1 MAKWI
6 EKAKA
11 QYEYWTEG
19 VWSDMR
25 PKFYVNMVKTINIT
39 VKSFL
44 SRDVQTQACAMTY
57 RTLLAIVPALA
68 LIFAIGRGF
77 GFQNLLQDEL
87 YHIFPGQVEAVS
99 HALAFV
105 DSYLNQASEG
115 LFVGVGLVFLI
126 YTVVSLVINV
136 EDAFNLIWDVRQGRS
151 IWRKIT
157 DYTAMLL
164 ILPVLMICAGGLS
177 AALNTTL
184 QRFFHFSIMTPIIE
198 AMFEVGSFLFSC
210 LFFAVMFT
218 MIPNTRV
225 KFKNA
230 CIAGLLTGTGFT
242 VLQWIFVTG
251 QLYVAR
257 YNAIYG
263 SFSFLPLLLIWL
275 QFTWVIILC
284 GSLICYAS
292 QNIFKFAFSEKISKI
307 SRDYLEKVT
316 IAISCA
322 IIKKFIEKKAPITD
336 HDLTVTYAIPSTLV
350 AHVISRLCEAGLM
363 SKVVIDGEKEIFG
376 YQPAVPPEDIT
387 INYLRNKLN
396 TLGYRDFIPNFNA
409 YFPGVIKT
417 VDEIN
422 AVITSSTKD
431 IRLMDIRLKNMNAK
445 HFESKGESTLLPV
458 K

>member
-1 MAKWI
+1 MTKWI
-6 EKAKA
+6 EKIKKL
-11 QYEYWTEG
+11 YYYCSEG

-25 PKFYVNMVKTINIT
+25 PKFYVNLVKTLNIT

-44 SRDVQTQACAMTY
+44 STDIQTQACAMTY

-68 LIFAIGRGF
+68 MVFAIGRGF

-87 YHIFPGQVEAVS
+87 YHLFPGQREAITHS
-99 HALAFV
+99 LAFV

-126 YTVVSLVINV
+126 YTVISLVISV
-136 EDAFNLIWDVRQGRS
+136 EDTFNLIWNVRQGRS
-151 IWRKIT
+151 FWRKIT

-164 ILPVLMICAGGLS
+164 ILPVLMICGGGLS

-184 QRFFHFSIMTPIIE
+184 QNYFHFSFVTPIIE

-210 LFFAVMFT
+210 LFFAAMFM
-218 MIPNTRV
+218 MIPNTKV

-242 VLQWIFVTG
+242 ILQWLFVTG

-275 QFTWVIILC
+275 QLTWVIIMS
-284 GSLICYAS
+284 GALICYAS
-292 QNIFKFAFSEKISKI
+292 QNIFQFAFSEKIGKI

-316 IAISCA
+316 IAIACA
-322 IIKKFIEKKAPITD
+322 IIRKFIDKKTPITGY
-336 HDLTVTYAIPSTLV
+336 DLTTTYGIPSSLV
-350 AHVISRLCEAGLM
+350 AHVVARLCEAGIV
-363 SKVVIDGEKEIFG
+363 SRVVIDGKEELFG
-376 YQPAVPPEDIT
+376 YQPAIPPEDIT
-387 INYLRNKLN
+387 VNYLRNQLN
-396 TLGYRDFIPNFNA
+396 TLGYRNFIPGFNA
-409 YFPGVIKT
+409 NFPGVIKT
-417 VDEIN
+417 IDEIN
-422 AVITSSTKD
+422 GVIYNSTKD
-431 IRLMDIRLKNMNAK
+431 IRLMDIHIKEMHEPIIHK
-445 HFESKGESTLLPV
+445 Q
-458 K
+458 